1 MAAPVADTK
10 KALDDAFTD
19 AIKKINELITATTA
33 LKDAYGKK
41 PAATT
46 EELKLLKD
54 TKQALSAEVQAK
66 LADINRRLGVSAPAE
81 AAAAPAT
88 ATAPARADQPAQKVA
103 DIAAAATEVPKGP
116 IDLGEGR
123 TTTGRGGGGRKP
135 AKKTA
140 GKPKRAQKGGSD
152 AAIAPSDA
160 VPTSVYNI
168 QGLMTQNHNPYLVAS
183 DANIAAMSRI
193 HAPFSAGVVGDVN
206 QQTTAELSTALVG
219 RMTPQPPM
227 AGGAKRK
234 SAKTGAAKKK

>member
-1 MAAPVADTK
+1 MADTGAAPTK
-10 KALDDAFTD
+10 EVLDKAFTD
-19 AIKKINELITATTA
+19 AIGQINALITATKV
-33 LKDAYGKK
+33 LKDAYSEKST
-41 PAATT
+41 ATPG
-46 EELKLLKD
+46 ELKGFKD
-54 TKQALSAEVQAK
+54 EKKRLSDLVQAK
-66 LADINRRLGVSAPAE
+66 LAEINRMLGVPPATVAAAPAAAAKPEGAAEPDAAAE
-81 AAAAPAT
+81 AAADAEA
-88 ATAPARADQPAQKVA
+88 
-103 DIAAAATEVPKGP
+103 I
-116 IDLGEGR
+116 L
-123 TTTGRGGGGRKP
+123 GGGRKP

-168 QGLMTQNHNPYLVAS
+168 QGLMTQTHNPYLVAS

>member
-10 KALDDAFTD
+10 KELDAAFTD
-19 AIKKINELITATTA
+19 AIGMINALITATKA
-33 LKDAYGKK
+33 LKDAYSEGSTPEQLKGRKDEKK
-41 PAATT
+41 R
-46 EELKLLKD
+46 
-54 TKQALSAEVQAK
+54 LSDLVQAK
-66 LADINRRLGVSAPAE
+66 LAEINRMLGVASPAAAEAAPAPAE
-81 AAAAPAT
+81 EKPVTAAEEKPAAAAEPT
-88 ATAPARADQPAQKVA
+88 ALAKPVIPDG
-103 DIAAAATEVPKGP
+103 TEM
-116 IDLGEGR
+116 LGV
-123 TTTGRGGGGRKP
+123 GGGRKP

-168 QGLMTQNHNPYLVAS
+168 QGLMTQTHNPYLVAS

-227 AGGAKRK
+227 AGGGAKRK